1 MRDLLILGGGTAGT
15 MVANKLRQR
24 LERDAWRVTVVDRD
38 DVHPYQPGYL
48 FVPVRRLH
56 RASRWSGP
64 GTHFLA
70 DGVELVLGEVDR
82 VDAGGEHRAPS
93 PTAAS
98 LAYDYLVIASGTT
111 PRPDQT
117 PGMLGTEWRRSIF
130 DFYTLD
136 GAKALAE
143 ALKRFDHGRLVVHVT
158 EMPIKCPVA
167 PLEFAFLAEAWLR
180 QKGVRDRVELT
191 YVTPLAGAFT
201 QPVASAHLGAMLD
214 ERKIAVEPDFMV
226 ERIDEERKA
235 LVSYDEREVPF
246 DLLVTVPLNMGADFV
261 ARSGLGD
268 ELNYVPVDKHTML
281 SRKHD
286 NIFALGDASDIPAS
300 KAGSVAHFSVE
311 VFVENFLEHVAG
323 LPMTGAF
330 DGHANCFVESGR
342 RQGAAHRLQLRHR
355 AAARQVPAAE
365 GRPDG
370 PAQGDPRQPPRE
382 ARVPL
387 GLLERAAPGPTG
399 PAPGPHVDGRQRN
412 RTHHRDPGEVAMPTT
427 TIDGHVIHVDDEGF
441 MTEYTEWS
449 EPLAKALAAQI
460 GIELTDEHWKAIRFL
475 RADFA
480 DQGETATLRRVSVLG
495 GIPTKQLFALFPQK
509 PAKKLA
515 YVAGL
520 PKPHGCV

>member
-15 MVANKLRQR
+15 MVANKLRKR

-48 FVPVRRLH
+48 FLPFGGYTEQQVVR
-56 RASRWSGP
+56 SR
-64 GTHFLA
+64 HAFIA
-70 DGVELVLGEVDR
+70 DGVDLVLGDVDR
-82 VDAGGEHRAPS
+82 VRPEANTVTLTDGRTLP
-93 PTAAS
+93 
-98 LAYDYLVIASGTT
+98 YDYLVIASGTT

-191 YVTPLAGAFT
+191 YVTPLPGAFT
-201 QPVASAHLGAMLD
+201 QPVASAHLGSMLD

-226 ERIDEERKA
+226 ERIDEERKT

-311 VFVENFLEHVAG
+311 IFVENFLEHVAG

-330 DGHANCFVESGR
+330 DGHANCFVESGD
-342 RQGAAHRLQLRHR
+342 GKGLLIDFNYDTEPLPGKYPLPKIGPMDLLKETR
-355 AAARQVPAAE
+355 ANHLGKLAFRWVYWNVLLP
-365 GRPDG
+365 GRPIPL
-370 PAQGDPRQPPRE
+370 PALMSMAGKE
-382 ARVPL
+382 T
-387 GLLERAAPGPTG
+387 E
-399 PAPGPHVDGRQRN
+399 
-412 RTHHRDPGEVAMPTT
+412 PTT
-427 TIDGHVIHVDDEGF
+427 
-441 MTEYTEWS
+441 
-449 EPLAKALAAQI
+449 
-460 GIELTDEHWKAIRFL
+460 
-475 RADFA
+475 
-480 DQGETATLRRVSVLG
+480 ATQER
-495 GIPTKQLFALFPQK
+495 
-509 PAKKLA
+509 
-515 YVAGL
+515 
-520 PKPHGCV
+520 